1 VSTTQA
7 GTVYTVR
14 IRHEHGQEYPLW
26 AEVEELPGCFASG
39 RDMDELR
46 EALSEAVSQYLSEPG
61 HDVRVRLEPAEVT
74 EQRMRVQPAA

>member
-1 VSTTQA
+1 VSQQTQA

-14 IRHEHGQEYPLW
+14 IHHEPGQEYSLW

-46 EALSEAVSQYLSEPG
+46 EALSEAVSLYLSEPG
-61 HDVRVRLEPAEVT
+61 REVRVELEVT
-74 EQRMRVQPAA
+74 EQRMLARTA

>member
-14 IRHEHGQEYPLW
+14 IHHEPGDEYSLW

-39 RDMDELR
+39 RNTEELY
-46 EALSEAVSQYLSEPG
+46 EALSEAVSHYLSEPG
-61 HDVRVRLEPAEVT
+61 REVSVRLVPVEVT
-74 EQRMRVQPAA
+74 EQRMRAQPAA